1 MHPDDVTGLRE
12 RTKAETRQR
21 IADVAAHLF
30 AERGFDDVAM
40 TDVARAAD
48 VAEQTVSDYFPA
60 KTDLVLD
67 GAEAIRQRLHDLV
80 LHRDADASPAQ
91 ALQVVASEDIGRA
104 RTDDLAEQRG
114 QFFALCVSSHV
125 VRRFGLEVRDEQ
137 VAMVRAALAFTDP
150 DLHPGLAH
158 VHAAALVAVLHLV
171 GDTIGGAVVRGD
183 LPPDVG
189 DALEETARLAFAD
202 LDAHYRRL
210 SDSPSAAPSSTV

>member
-1 MHPDDVTGLRE
+1 MTGLRE
-12 RTKAETRQR
+12 RKKAETRHR

-30 AERGFDDVAM
+30 AEHGFDDVTM
-40 TDVARAAD
+40 TDVAGAAD
-48 VAEQTVSDYFPA
+48 VAEQTVYNYFPA

-67 GAEAIRQRLHDLV
+67 RAEEIRQRLHDLV
-80 LHRDADASPAQ
+80 LHRSADTSPAQ
-91 ALQVVASEDIGRA
+91 ALQVVALEDIERA

-150 DLHPGLAH
+150 ALNPGLAH

-183 LPPDVG
+183 FPPDVG
-189 DALEETARLAFAD
+189 EPLEETARLAFSD

-210 SDSPSAAPSSTV
+210 VQAAS